1 MPYPEMSPKKTS
13 SCSRVN
19 ISADDD
25 SKQNI
30 FKVDNILESHI
41 GLFMININR
50 FVVYGVYRH
59 FEQVFSYISWRS
71 VLLLEETGVPG
82 ENYRLVESH

>member
-30 FKVDNILESHI
+30 FKVDHILESHI

-50 FVVYGVYRH
+50 FVVYGV
-59 FEQVFSYISWRS
+59 
-71 VLLLEETGVPG
+71 
-82 ENYRLVESH
+82 